1 MHEHIL
7 CRSLFVVQQ
16 SFLFWG
22 PELLNMLLF
31 LNLLCSIVSD
41 IAPNITTP
49 MPYITVLN
57 GSSVTMTCVLHEGGF
72 PAATIKW
79 MFSDTVISANSK
91 YTITDSDNST
101 QININIVN
109 TSDAGIYYCQTNN
122 LAGSST
128 AVIALDVQSK
138 NIYNLSDI
146 YVHKY
151 FTFFAFFFLPSSP
164 WH

>member
-1 MHEHIL
+1 MLAFMYHIMLEHIL

-16 SFLFWG
+16 SFLFW
-22 PELLNMLLF
+22 EARIIKHAIVSKSFM
-31 LNLLCSIVSD
+31 LCSVRHCSKHYYSYAIH
-41 IAPNITTP
+41 
-49 MPYITVLN
+49 YY
-57 GSSVTMTCVLHEGGF
+57 EGGF

-79 MFSDTVISANSK
+79 MFSDIVISANSK

-101 QININIVN
+101 QISINNVN
-109 TSDAGIYYCQTNN
+109 TSDAGIYYCKTTN

-138 NIYNLSDI
+138 NIICLTFMCTNKYC
-146 YVHKY
+146 KY
-151 FTFFAFFFLPSSP
+151 FTFFAFFLPSSP

>member
-1 MHEHIL
+1 MT
-7 CRSLFVVQQ
+7 
-16 SFLFWG
+16 
-22 PELLNMLLF
+22 
-31 LNLLCSIVSD
+31 D

-49 MPYITVLN
+49 TPYITVLN
-57 GSSVTMTCVLHEGGF
+57 GSSVTLTCVLHEGGL

-79 MFSDTVISANSK
+79 MFSDIVISTSSK

-109 TSDAGIYYCQTNN
+109 TSDAGIYYCQANN

-138 NIYNLSDI
+138 NLCNLSDF
-146 YVHKY
+146 YYMHK
-151 FTFFAFFFLPSSP
+151 
-164 WH
+164 